1 MPIFLLRLL
10 RVQQRRWILP
20 VAIVVFVF
28 CTSWVLMA
36 IAEPDNDIV
45 APENYWWW
53 FLITTTTV
61 GYGDFLP
68 QDWGGKLVALYV
80 ILGGITTVALIIAQV
95 STAIENAKGR
105 RMRGQL
111 AYTGSD
117 HTVILGF
124 TVGRTERLIETMLA
138 DDPNRH
144 LVLAAFEDQAGEHP
158 MATEHRVHFLRGDLA
173 DEDVL
178 RSTALASAQSVL
190 IDARDDNESVT
201 IAVAVNEVA
210 PAVHT
215 VVGLRDVRRT
225 RTITRVSARAHCIPW
240 HATQMLAEELQDP
253 GISAVYAELTE
264 PGGTST
270 YSTIVPDNAQPTT
283 YGDWQAA
290 LGRVHGA
297 TLLAVRDT
305 DGVRVS
311 TGWASP
317 VQPGSRL
324 YYIAQ
329 HRLTDSEI
337 SSGLS

>member
-20 VAIVVFVF
+20 VAIMVFVF

-61 GYGDFLP
+61 GYGDFFP

-80 ILGGITTVALIIAQV
+80 IFGGITTVALIIAQV

-190 IDARDDNESVT
+190 IDARDDNEFRDDRGRRQRGRPGCAYRCRLARRTPHSHDHSGERSG
-201 IAVAVNEVA
+201 ALHPVARDSNA
-210 PAVHT
+210 GRRAA
-215 VVGLRDVRRT
+215 GSGDLRGVRRAHRT
-225 RTITRVSARAHCIPW
+225 RRHQHLLDDRSGQRA
-240 HATQMLAEELQDP
+240 
-253 GISAVYAELTE
+253 
-264 PGGTST
+264 
-270 YSTIVPDNAQPTT
+270 
-283 YGDWQAA
+283 
-290 LGRVHGA
+290 
-297 TLLAVRDT
+297 T
-305 DGVRVS
+305 DDLR
-311 TGWASP
+311 
-317 VQPGSRL
+317 
-324 YYIAQ
+324 
-329 HRLTDSEI
+329 
-337 SSGLS
+337 

>member
-10 RVQQRRWILP
+10 TTQKRRWILP

-28 CTSWVLMA
+28 CTSWLLMA
-36 IAEPDNDIV
+36 IAEPGQDIV

-61 GYGDFLP
+61 GYGDYFPENL
-68 QDWGGKLVALYV
+68 GGKLVGLYV
-80 ILGGITTVALIIAQV
+80 ILGGIAAVAAIIAQI
-95 STAIENAKGR
+95 STAIETAKGR

-111 AYTGSD
+111 AYTGSG

-138 DDPNRH
+138 DDTNRQV
-144 LVLAAFEDQAGEHP
+144 VLAAFEDQATEHP
-158 MATEHRVHFLRGDLA
+158 MTTEHRVHFLRGDLT
-173 DEDVL
+173 DEEVL
-178 RSTALASAQSVL
+178 RSTALASARSVL

-210 PAVHT
+210 PEVHT
-215 VVGLRDVRRT
+215 VVGLRDVRRS
-225 RTITRVSARAHCIPW
+225 RTINRVSAQAHCIPW

-253 GISAVYAELTE
+253 GISAMYAELTE
-264 PGGTST
+264 PGGVST
-270 YSTIVPDNAQPTT
+270 YSTVVPGNAQPRT
-283 YGDWQAA
+283 YGDWQST

-297 TLLAVRDT
+297 TLLAVRDS

-311 TGWASP
+311 TDWASQ
-317 VQPGSRL
+317 VRPGSRL
-324 YYIAQ
+324 YYIARR
-329 HRLTDSEI
+329 RLTDSEI
-337 SSGLS
+337 TSGLG